1 MIIAVHGTEY
11 FKNGLT
17 IFTGSGDT
25 VCPDCGGKLI
35 VHGTCRRKIKTHTAE
50 KVYRLRVME
59 CVRCRKTHRELPS
72 GFIPYKRMDAKLISE
87 IAEVSL
93 ADHMMLAES
102 STWQRIKMWVAWFLQ
117 YAQDLLCAKRD
128 VASCLLI
135 KQITGGLTS
144 QLIYL
149 MMLTVNSGNW
159 IQHGFA

>member
-1 MIIAVHGTEY
+1 MIIAAHGIEY
-11 FKNGLT
+11 FKNNLT

-50 KVYRLRVME
+50 KVYRLRVVE
-59 CVRCRKTHRELPS
+59 CVHCRKTHRELPR
-72 GFIPYKRMDAKLISE
+72 GFIPYKRMDAQLISE
-87 IAEVSL
+87 IAEAL
-93 ADHMMLAES
+93 PAEHMILVES
-102 STWQRIKMWVAWFLQ
+102 STWQRVKVWVAWFLQ
-117 YAQDLLCAKRD
+117 YAQDLLRAKRA

-149 MMLTVNSGNW
+149 TMLTVNSGNW